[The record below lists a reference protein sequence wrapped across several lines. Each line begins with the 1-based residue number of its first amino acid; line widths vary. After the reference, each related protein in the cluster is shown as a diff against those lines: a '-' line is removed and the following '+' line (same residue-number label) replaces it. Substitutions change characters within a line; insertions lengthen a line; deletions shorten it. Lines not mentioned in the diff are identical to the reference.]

1 MAVTNDGFGNY
12 FSGNEVEGVGNS
24 ILQTDFISILDT
36 LGVSYVKE
44 TAGNATFAIRPS
56 GDTLTGTQGTPT
68 LFTTSSNI
76 TDQSRINMYVGG
88 RTGNASLSPMFILNS
103 STTNT
108 EINIRGDSTGQ
119 TINNWNANLHTS
131 STNWAVVT
139 NKSFTWFSYLNSNY
153 YILVSC
159 GVLDNNIEANT
170 PFPNSL
176 YGFYTG
182 KYNGTKLSSFQ
193 GITANSSTAR
203 GLLKSGALDT
213 NLNSANYIHEVSSGS
228 SQVASHFGLRNSSNG
243 YMIGTV
249 PNIIKV
255 KSTQSLTVGQIPYDL
270 DNLTQG
276 NNSILG
282 STNDRFM
289 VVGRLDSTGAND
301 DLGDYLLMRVKK
313 I

>member
-1 MAVTNDGFGNY
+1 MAVSNDGFGNY
-12 FSGNEVEGVGNS
+12 FSGDEVGGVTNTV
-24 ILQTDFISILDT
+24 LQDNFISILNT

-44 TAGNATFAIRPS
+44 TDGNATFSIRPS
-56 GDTLTGTQGTPT
+56 GDTLTGTQGTPA
-68 LFTTSSNI
+68 LFAASANI
-76 TDQSRINMYVGG
+76 TNQSRINIYVGG
-88 RTGNASLSPMFILNS
+88 RTGNASPSCFFVLNS
-103 STTNT
+103 STNDT
-108 EINIRGDSTGQ
+108 EISIRGDSTGQ
-119 TINNWNANLHTS
+119 PVNSWFSNLHNS
-131 STNWAVVT
+131 SVNWAVVT
-139 NKSFTWFSYLNSNY
+139 NKSFTWFSYLSSSF

-159 GVLDNNIEANT
+159 GVLDNNIEGTT

-176 YGFYTG
+176 YGIYTG
-182 KYNGTKLSSFQ
+182 KYNGTKLSSFI
-193 GITANSSTAR
+193 GITSNSSSAR
-203 GLLKSGALDT
+203 GILKAGALNT
-213 NLNSANYIHEVSSGS
+213 NLNSANYVHEVASGS